1 MINLDKIGVIGLGYV
16 GLPLAVEFGKKYK
29 TYGFDISKKR
39 VDEIKLFKDST
50 LEIEESI
57 IKESLNKNLH
67 VTNDLQDIRT
77 CNTYIITVPTPID
90 SNKSPD
96 LSPLIKSSEMIGSI
110 LSENDTVI
118 YESTVYPGLTEEICV
133 PILKEK
139 SGLELNKSFFVGY
152 SPERINPGDKQRT
165 LTKIKKITS
174 GSNEFISKKI
184 DELYASIISA
194 GTYRCPSIKVAEAA
208 KVIEN
213 SQRDI
218 NIAFVNELSIIF
230 NLLNIDTYE
239 VLKAANTKWN
249 FLPFYPGLVG
259 GHCIGV
265 DPYYLAEKS
274 IKSGY
279 SPEIILSGRR
289 LNDEMG
295 TYISKSVIKLM
306 IKNDIKIKDSNV
318 LILGFTFKENC
329 PDFRNTKVIDIVKE
343 LSSYSINVF
352 IHDPYVEIESVKN
365 YYDLIISNNLDFEKK
380 FDAIILAVKHDSF
393 KKIDL
398 NVLKNKNTVI
408 YDIKSFLNPNN
419 ITARLW

>member
-16 GLPLAVEFGKKYK
+16 GLPLAIEFGKKYK

-57 IKESLNKNLH
+57 IKESLNKNLY
-67 VTNDLQDIRT
+67 VTNDLHDIRT
-77 CNTYIITVPTPID
+77 CNTYIITVPTPIN

-208 KVIEN
+208 KAIEN
-213 SQRDI
+213 AQRDL
-218 NIAFVNELSIIF
+218 NISFVNELALIF
-230 NLLNIDTYE
+230 D
-239 VLKAANTKWN
+239 
-249 FLPFYPGLVG
+249 
-259 GHCIGV
+259 C
-265 DPYYLAEKS
+265 
-274 IKSGY
+274 
-279 SPEIILSGRR
+279 
-289 LNDEMG
+289 M
-295 TYISKSVIKLM
+295 
-306 IKNDIKIKDSNV
+306 KIKRDGGRCCGSQRS
-318 LILGFTFKENC
+318 C
-329 PDFRNTKVIDIVKE
+329 
-343 LSSYSINVF
+343 
-352 IHDPYVEIESVKN
+352 
-365 YYDLIISNNLDFEKK
+365 
-380 FDAIILAVKHDSF
+380 
-393 KKIDL
+393 
-398 NVLKNKNTVI
+398 
-408 YDIKSFLNPNN
+408 
-419 ITARLW
+419 